1 MKKILVVEDDAAIR
15 TGLAEALVREHYQV
29 QTAADG
35 EAGLAKGKSKDIDLI
50 ILDLM
55 LPVMNGEEVCRNLRE
70 GGTNTPI
77 LILTS
82 KREETSKVLG
92 LELGADDYVTKPFSL
107 LELLARIKAILR
119 RQRKDAER
127 IDGFAFGNVKLD
139 FKRHEVTRRGKPV
152 KLTEREFKVLK
163 YMIEHKG
170 EVVTRDMLLDEVW
183 GYENFPTTRT
193 VDNYILSI
201 RHKIEDIPSN
211 PKFILTVHTAGYK
224 FTC

>member
-15 TGLAEALVREHYQV
+15 TGLAEALAREHYLV
-29 QTAADG
+29 DTASDG
-35 EAGLAKGKSKDIDLI
+35 ETGSLKGSAKDVDLI

-55 LPVMNGEEVCRNLRE
+55 LPVMNGEEVCRALRE
-70 GGTNTPI
+70 KGISTPI
-77 LILTS
+77 LILSS

-107 LELLARIKAILR
+107 LELQARIKAILR
-119 RQRKDAER
+119 RQKKSGDK
-127 IDGFAFGNVKLD
+127 IDEFAFGNVKLD
-139 FKRHEVTRRGKPV
+139 FKKHEMTRRGKQV
-152 KLTEREFKVLK
+152 KLTEREFRVLK

-170 EVVTRDMLLDEVW
+170 EVVTREMLLDEVW

-201 RHKIEDIPSN
+201 RHKIEDAPSR

>member
-15 TGLAEALVREHYQV
+15 IGLAEALVREHYRV

-92 LELGADDYVTKPFSL
+92 L
-107 LELLARIKAILR
+107 
-119 RQRKDAER
+119 
-127 IDGFAFGNVKLD
+127 
-139 FKRHEVTRRGKPV
+139 
-152 KLTEREFKVLK
+152 
-163 YMIEHKG
+163 
-170 EVVTRDMLLDEVW
+170 
-183 GYENFPTTRT
+183 
-193 VDNYILSI
+193 
-201 RHKIEDIPSN
+201 
-211 PKFILTVHTAGYK
+211 
-224 FTC
+224 